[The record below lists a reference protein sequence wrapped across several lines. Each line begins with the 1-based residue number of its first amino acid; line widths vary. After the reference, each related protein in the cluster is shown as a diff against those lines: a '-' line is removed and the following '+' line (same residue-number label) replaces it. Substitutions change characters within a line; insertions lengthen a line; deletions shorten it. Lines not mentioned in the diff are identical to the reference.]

1 MIRLLRFQFNFS
13 LSTFAVVAAIFSSG
27 CHSSA
32 PGSSDAGRTD
42 SPAKAARALP
52 LFKRNPEFRDHV
64 KKEPVAEYREKTD
77 NKLNDMYF
85 SVQLFETPQ
94 TMRYFAK
101 VDFEGLPGEDTI
113 KLPDLGTVPHPV
125 LQKGPDKYSCIIGLL
140 DNDHQFRE
148 LKKVYVV
155 NKGTELKITTL
166 KHYVVTENYQL
177 LGQ

>member
-1 MIRLLRFQFNFS
+1 MIRPSRSQFILS
-13 LSTFAVVAAIFSSG
+13 LSTSTVVALIFSFG

-32 PGSSDAGRTD
+32 PGSPDAGKAD
-42 SPAKAARALP
+42 SPAEAARTLP
-52 LFKRNPEFRDHV
+52 MFKRNPEFRDHV

-77 NKLNDMYF
+77 NRLNDMYF

-94 TMRYFAK
+94 TMRYLAK
-101 VDFEGLPGEDTI
+101 VEFEGLPGEDTI
-113 KLPDLGTVPHPV
+113 RLPDLGTVPHPV

-166 KHYVVTENYQL
+166 KHYVVTENYRL
-177 LGQ
+177 VGQ